1 VELGNVRSLE
11 IEVKVLSADAVRIA
25 PGTEVVLERWGGEH
39 PLHGTVR
46 TVEPTAFTKI
56 SALGVEEQRVRV
68 IADIT
73 SPEEEWR
80 RLGDGYR
87 VEASFVVWKAD
98 DVLQVPASALFR
110 HNGAWAV
117 FIKDGD
123 RARRREV
130 KVGQR
135 NGLAAQILDGLKEG
149 EEVVRHPDDTIEE
162 NRLLGVR
169 VVSSS

>member
-1 VELGNVRSLE
+1 
-11 IEVKVLSADAVRIA
+11 
-25 PGTEVVLERWGGEH
+25 
-39 PLHGTVR
+39 
-46 TVEPTAFTKI
+46 VEPTAFTKI

-98 DVLQVPASALFR
+98 EVLQVPASALFR
-110 HNGAWAV
+110 HNRAWAV
-117 FIKDGD
+117 FVKDGD

-135 NGLAAQILDGLKEG
+135 NGLAAQILEGLKEG